1 MRAMALVLLGVLVV
15 ACDNDGLEARV
26 SQLEA
31 ELQAMEAKLAG
42 APGTPGPQGE
52 AGPPGPQGEA
62 GPPGPQGEPGLPGP
76 QGEPGPEGSGI
87 PFETDE
93 DTAPPAPAQ
102 PVGTLTFTGNG
113 PGMTLAVHS
122 ITFGVGRPLNPT
134 GVSSRPLLA
143 FLDPLVAEV
152 ELGRTYTGSFE
163 ALARGIP
170 WSRVTFTPATGA
182 APALASVD
190 FELAFATRIEHLT
203 APGPNELQL
212 VRLELIFDVLR
223 VTPTAGG
230 AASWS
235 YVSDSGNGTASNTAL
250 SFVVGD
256 FSVLPSATPAE
267 AMTIAVEAATPLTGS
282 GGSPVG
288 RPLAE
293 PFVVHGVALGP
304 LTAQAL
310 IRVTRGQPW
319 PFLANG
325 AVTLDVV
332 DDATGTRLTTLR
344 LMCRTEVV
352 RLTVATRDGKLMQD
366 LHFASDAVRVTSR
379 DPTGVAPADVGMWS
393 FARNVADVTCR

>member
-1 MRAMALVLLGVLVV
+1 MRAMALVLLGVLSV
-15 ACDNDGLEARV
+15 ACDRDGLEARV

-31 ELQAMEAKLAG
+31 ERLAMEAKLAG

-52 AGPPGPQGEA
+52 AGTPGPE
-62 GPPGPQGEPGLPGP
+62 GEPGLPGP
-76 QGEPGPEGSGI
+76 QGEPGPPGPRGKPGPEGSGI

-102 PVGTLTFTGNG
+102 PVGTLTFAGNG

-122 ITFGVGRPLNPT
+122 ITFGVERQFSPT
-134 GVSSRPLLA
+134 GQSSRAL
-143 FLDPLVAEV
+143 FDPLVAEV
-152 ELGRTYTGSFE
+152 ELGRAYTGSFE
-163 ALARGIP
+163 ALTRGIP
-170 WSRVTFTPATGA
+170 WDRVTFTPAAGA

-203 APGPNELQL
+203 ASGPNKLRL
-212 VRLELIFDVLR
+212 VRLELIFDELR
-223 VTPTAGG
+223 VTPTVGG

-235 YVSDSGNGTASNTAL
+235 FLRSDGDGTVSNSAL
-250 SFVVGD
+250 AFVVGD
-256 FSVLPSATPAE
+256 QSVLPSATPAE
-267 AMTIAVEAATPLTGS
+267 AMTIAVENSTTLAIS
-282 GGSPVG
+282 GGSSTGKPV
-288 RPLAE
+288 AE

-319 PFLANG
+319 PFFANG
-325 AVTLDVV
+325 AVMLDVV

-352 RLTVATRDGKLMQD
+352 RLTVASRDGKLMQD
-366 LHFASDAVRVTSR
+366 LHFASEAVRVTSR
-379 DPTGVAPADVGMWS
+379 DPAGVGPADVGMWS
-393 FARNVADVTCR
+393 FSRNVADVTCR